1 MFQTTSKHPL
11 HCRTSAA
18 RCIATVK
25 SHRRPTPAKKMAGG
39 GILEVLVLNR
49 HKEKP
54 KGGETGRRLKTVA
67 GLPVPPLPRHGRANL
82 NSASPSPGLGPVSV
96 ALFSLGL
103 TLEELTATRVVCLPV
118 ALSVARRVN

>member
-1 MFQTTSKHPL
+1 
-11 HCRTSAA
+11 
-18 RCIATVK
+18 
-25 SHRRPTPAKKMAGG
+25 MAGG

-82 NSASPSPGLGPVSV
+82 NSASPSPGLGPARLHRS
-96 ALFSLGL
+96 FPLGL